1 MKIKDLILEMIVVGI
16 IAFIVVFVVIYLWNL
31 IFHGAGVV
39 ALGYSAKLAL
49 ILGLVIPLSRAFE
62 KGKK

>member
-1 MKIKDLILEMIVVGI
+1 MKIKDLILEMIVVGV

-49 ILGLVIPLSRAFE
+49 ILGLVIPLSKAFG